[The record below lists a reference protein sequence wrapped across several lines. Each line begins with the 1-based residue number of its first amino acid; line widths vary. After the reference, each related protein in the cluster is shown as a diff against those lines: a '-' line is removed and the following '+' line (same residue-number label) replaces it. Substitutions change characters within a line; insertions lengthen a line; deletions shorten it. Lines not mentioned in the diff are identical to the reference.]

1 MTFDSSRSH
10 PGHIQRIIHSHL
22 TVFHLGCIVRETTGV
37 ATTLVVVYA
46 DRSSSMPVAAAESEA
61 TSGPGQPLAENLS
74 LEDCGYV
81 GGPQNS
87 PTPLTLYY
95 DFVIDMT
102 GCPILMCDHYF
113 GQKKTASGAA
123 VELRQRSRSRLQQ
136 KECSPPVESGISNAD
151 PRN

>member
-10 PGHIQRIIHSHL
+10 PGHIQRIVHSHI
-22 TVFHLGCIVRETTGV
+22 TVFHLGCIVRESTGV

-46 DRSSSMPVAAAESEA
+46 DRSSSIPNAAAASEA

-74 LEDCGYV
+74 LEECGYM

-87 PTPLTLYY
+87 PAPLTLYY
-95 DFVIDMT
+95 DFVIDKSA
-102 GCPILMCDHYF
+102 CPILMCDHYF
-113 GQKKTASGAA
+113 GQKKTGSGVA

-136 KECSPPVESGISNAD
+136 KERSPPVEPGITDAD
-151 PRN
+151 PRD